1 MVSPHPET
9 GKAEM
14 PRDTQEL
21 ERRAGATSIS
31 HPVGEPLFP
40 SDLLAENS
48 AAFTTEETKSQHSHH
63 KIQILQDSFPWVCV
77 FTDAQ
82 SPDSPPL
89 LPSNSQNP
97 KSAPAASPSLCDC
110 AGMRHHLDSFSCRAS
125 RSSRAP
131 ACCQPSSYSGPSL
144 LYMRPGE
151 TQQGHP
157 SANVPTADSG
167 LCCWPRPCHYM
178 CVCSWSLQV
187 CVPLALAT
195 TTTASPGP

>member
-1 MVSPHPET
+1 MTCLLRTQQLSPLKKP
-9 GKAEM
+9 KAS
-14 PRDTQEL
+14 T
-21 ERRAGATSIS
+21 AT
-31 HPVGEPLFP
+31 
-40 SDLLAENS
+40 
-48 AAFTTEETKSQHSHH
+48 TKV
-63 KIQILQDSFPWVCV
+63 QILQDSFPRVCV

-157 SANVPTADSG
+157 SANVPTAGSG